1 MNPEIQS
8 LIQQADQAIREE
20 RFDDLMEFYTEDA
33 VLMINGEK
41 EAHGKKAIKE
51 AFIQIAAYFQN
62 SLVPTQGKM
71 RMIEAGDTSWSC
83 RKRFWTRTT
92 RRNLRTAWSAV
103 RPMSIAA
110 SVENGSAPLTTP
122 MDRPI
127 GRLMNHIQKRGK
139 PLLIQWLPLFYDP
152 LLWLC
157 DRFQLRPSGLISP

>member
-33 VLMINGEK
+33 VLVINGEK

-71 RMIEAGDTSWSC
+71 RMTEAGTRSWSC
-83 RKRFWTRTT
+83 RKRFWTRTI

-122 MDRPI
+122 MGPPYWTTDEPHSKK
-127 GRLMNHIQKRGK
+127 GEAAVDTVVS
-139 PLLIQWLPLFYDP
+139 PS
-152 LLWLC
+152 
-157 DRFQLRPSGLISP
+157 LRSVALAL